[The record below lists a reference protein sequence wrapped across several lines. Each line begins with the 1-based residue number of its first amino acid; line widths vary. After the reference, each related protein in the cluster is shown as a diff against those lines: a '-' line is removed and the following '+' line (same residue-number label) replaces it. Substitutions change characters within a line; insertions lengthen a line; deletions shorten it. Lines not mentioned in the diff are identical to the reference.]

1 MARFVK
7 DKNTEE
13 PTTIFPISIKA
24 NLNHLLLIYCI
35 EDLLKHCLGRR
46 FLKVDLPYLSKFNK
60 FSFVSQLVLNLALCH
75 TAGFLISF

>member
-7 DKNTEE
+7 DTNTEE

-35 EDLLKHCLGRR
+35 EDLLKHCLGKLFSKSRSPG
-46 FLKVDLPYLSKFNK
+46 LPWWRS
-60 FSFVSQLVLNLALCH
+60 
-75 TAGFLISF
+75 G